1 MIRDATPEPR
11 GSGVVGAA
19 VLIGGAAVVLYLA
32 TRQRGLEN
40 DGIHF
45 VRMLDEGRDWMR
57 HLLYLP
63 AVRLVC
69 AVLGLDAEAGM
80 KALSAIAGGAAVAL
94 AVPIGRRLSLT
105 TGRAA
110 TSATVLALLP
120 GFWFHS
126 TASEVHAFHAA
137 ATAVLLLGLLRWI
150 DPSAPFRGVP
160 WLLLLGAALVPM
172 THSSGIAAAAPVAVA
187 AIAAPRGRRARGL
200 VALGVG
206 AAAFLVLFRIG
217 YAAEE
222 DVRRTVDT
230 LRANSLERLRRIDR
244 LPESAAVLADALL
257 VHASPASVSAPAGLV
272 VLWRRRRAA
281 AATLL
286 AWAVALSLLVFPIH
300 DRAHGSYHL
309 PLYVATAALAL
320 VAWPVLV
327 RRPVDAFVVVAAGLA
342 PVLLAPFGEGAQ
354 FAAGGASAAAF
365 AWRAGRAG
373 SGAGPPPVGAWPLVV
388 AAALASVVRVGPE
401 MRADPIRD
409 RIAAVERAEADAAM
423 ILLLEP
429 RLTDQLHWQ
438 RYHAGIAAG
447 EAELVNLLRLEFL
460 PPEAARKVRGDYEF
474 VVARH
479 VAEGRTVLLVGDVAT
494 FGVGPQVT
502 AFLAELRAR
511 GGVEPVPTGIDD
523 VRRFAD

>member
-1 MIRDATPEPR
+1 MTRDATPEPR

-19 VLIGGAAVVLYLA
+19 CLVGGAAFVLYLV

-45 VRMLDEGRDWMR
+45 VRMLEEGRAWMR

-63 AVRLVC
+63 AVRLLR
-69 AVLGLDAEAGM
+69 AALGLDAETGM
-80 KALSAIAGGAAVAL
+80 KALSAIAGGVAVAL
-94 AVPIGRRLSLT
+94 AVPIGRRFSLS

-110 TSATVLALLP
+110 TAAAVLALLP

-137 ATAVLLLGLLRWI
+137 ATGVLLLGLLRWI
-150 DPSAPFRGVP
+150 DPAAPARGVP

-172 THSSGIAAAAPVAVA
+172 THSSGVAAAAPIAVA
-187 AIAAPRGRRARGL
+187 AIAAPRGRRLRGL

-206 AAAFLVLFRIG
+206 GAAFLVLFRIG
-217 YAAEE
+217 YGAEE

-230 LRANSLERLRRIDR
+230 LRANSLARFGRIDR
-244 LPESAAVLADALL
+244 LPESCAVLADALL
-257 VHASPASVSAPAGLV
+257 VHAAPASVSAPAGFL
-272 VLWRRRRAA
+272 VLWRRRRSAA
-281 AATLL
+281 WMLL
-286 AWAVALSLLVFPIH
+286 AWVVALGALVFPIH

-309 PLYVATAALAL
+309 PLYAATAALAL
-320 VAWPVLV
+320 VAWPALV
-327 RRPVDAFVVVAAGLA
+327 RRPVDAVVVVAAGLA
-342 PVLLAPFGEGAQ
+342 PVLLAPLGEGTQ
-354 FAAGGASAAAF
+354 FAAGGVLAAAL
-365 AWRAGRAG
+365 AWRARGAPTEVAG
-373 SGAGPPPVGAWPLVV
+373 SPVRTWPLVV

-409 RIAAVERAEADAAM
+409 RIALVERAEAGAAM

-429 RLTDQLHWQ
+429 RLADQLQWR

-447 EAELVNLLRLEFL
+447 ETELVNLLRIEFL
-460 PPEAARKVRGDYEF
+460 PAEAARKVRGDYEY

-479 VAEGRTVLLVGDVAT
+479 VAEGRTVLLVGDVQS

-511 GGVEPVPTGIDD
+511 GGVTPLPTGIDD
-523 VRRFAD
+523 VRRFED